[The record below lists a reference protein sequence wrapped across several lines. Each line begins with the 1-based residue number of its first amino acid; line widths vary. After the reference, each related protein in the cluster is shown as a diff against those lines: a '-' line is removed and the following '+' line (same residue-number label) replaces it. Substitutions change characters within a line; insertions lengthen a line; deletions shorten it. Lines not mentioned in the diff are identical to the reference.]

1 MRGGLRVACTPPR
14 RRVEWLDLLLC
25 RRHGPWPS
33 RDHSVEEG
41 LDYVMVWNAGMLLRS
56 TDLTEAMTAM
66 KQKRKP
72 AFSKL

>member
-1 MRGGLRVACTPPR
+1 M
-14 RRVEWLDLLLC
+14 
-25 RRHGPWPS
+25 
-33 RDHSVEEG
+33 EEG